1 MVITQKRSKRKASG
15 GRYGSSTSKKLHQA
29 GNRPAEPRVATR
41 KIKTLRTIG
50 GKSKN
55 ILMSDEF
62 INVTD
67 PATKKTSKVKMTNV
81 LENTANK
88 QYIRMNVLTK
98 GAVVE
103 TEKGKAKITNR
114 PAQEGY
120 VTGVL
125 VK

>member
-1 MVITQKRSKRKASG
+1 MVITQNRSKRKASG
-15 GRYGSSTSKKLHQA
+15 GRYVSGIGKKLHQA
-29 GNRPAEPRVATR
+29 GNRPTEPRIAAR
-41 KIKTLRTIG
+41 KTKTLRLKG
-50 GKSKN
+50 GQSKN
-55 ILMSDEF
+55 RLMSDEF

-67 PATKKTSKVKMTNV
+67 PATKKTSKVKMKNV
-81 LENTANK
+81 LENPANK

-98 GAVVE
+98 GAVVD

-114 PAQEGY
+114 PAQEGF